1 MSKMGDVRIDEMV
14 FNEKEKQ
21 ALDKYYA
28 GLVSKDP
35 YREFLTTRPKVSK
48 VNSRSRDNSRPEF
61 NRPERS
67 WYDKE

>member
-1 MSKMGDVRIDEMV
+1 MGDLRIDEMM
-14 FNEKEKQ
+14 FNEQEQK

-35 YREFLTTRPKVSK
+35 YREFLTAKPSVSK
-48 VNSRSRDNSRPEF
+48 VSLRSREISRPEF

-67 WYDKE
+67 WYDRND